1 MVEPVLIFFLKL
13 RKYIGAIGLKVNSY
27 DPCVSNK
34 IIRNK
39 QVKITFYAGDLK
51 VSHADNDIVGAFTQ
65 FTKETYE
72 DVTKLTPSGGNIR
85 SYIYMTLDYTTSE
98 EVKVYM
104 K

>member
-65 FTKETYE
+65 LTKETYE
-72 DVTKLTPSGGNIR
+72 DVTKLNP
-85 SYIYMTLDYTTSE
+85 
-98 EVKVYM
+98 
-104 K
+104 